1 MKYSIVQQPN
11 QKGTKFTV
19 DEETGEVSTN
29 KVFDREGDDGKF
41 VSVTV
46 KATDQGEPS
55 LEGVC
60 SFTVEITDV
69 NDNPPLFD
77 RQVSRSRR
85 AVAFRCGVLT
95 CETPPPEI
103 RRERETRCQHWHQHS
118 ARLRF
123 RRGCRQQWRH
133 HLQFVGAVQYAG
145 FGLLR
150 NPAGVRL
157 DCVEEAARRKYCISI
172 VLNVEQRQKTN
183 NIN

>member
-1 MKYSIVQQPN
+1 MSAHFFFLFLLQVKYSIVQQPN

-41 VSVTV
+41 VSVTI

-77 RQVSRSRR
+77 RQVSVLFLDEQKKEKKRLKIELHRS
-85 AVAFRCGVLT
+85 
-95 CETPPPEI
+95 
-103 RRERETRCQHWHQHS
+103 S
-118 ARLRF
+118 S
-123 RRGCRQQWRH
+123 
-133 HLQFVGAVQYAG
+133 
-145 FGLLR
+145 
-150 NPAGVRL
+150 
-157 DCVEEAARRKYCISI
+157 ISPKLCPI
-172 VLNVEQRQKTN
+172 K
-183 NIN
+183 

>member
-1 MKYSIVQQPN
+1 MQQPN

-46 KATDQGEPS
+46 KATDQGDPS

-77 RQVSRSRR
+77 RQVSWY
-85 AVAFRCGVLT
+85 
-95 CETPPPEI
+95 
-103 RRERETRCQHWHQHS
+103 REFIAYGKLIGNS
-118 ARLRF
+118 
-123 RRGCRQQWRH
+123 
-133 HLQFVGAVQYAG
+133 
-145 FGLLR
+145 LLR
-150 NPAGVRL
+150 LQKYVENVKQDASIGTNILRVSASDEDADNNGAIVYSLSAPFNPNDLEYFDIQAESGW
-157 DCVEEAARRKYCISI
+157 I
-172 VLNVEQRQKTN
+172 VLKKPLDVSVWFPIHIYIDSIIFIRIFYVCEPN
-183 NIN
+183 

>member
-1 MKYSIVQQPN
+1 MKALIYFVRTHFLRLQVKYSIVQQPN

-69 NDNPPLFD
+69 
-77 RQVSRSRR
+77 
-85 AVAFRCGVLT
+85 
-95 CETPPPEI
+95 I
-103 RRERETRCQHWHQHS
+103 
-118 ARLRF
+118 
-123 RRGCRQQWRH
+123 
-133 HLQFVGAVQYAG
+133 
-145 FGLLR
+145 
-150 NPAGVRL
+150 
-157 DCVEEAARRKYCISI
+157 I
-172 VLNVEQRQKTN
+172 VTL
-183 NIN
+183 IF

>member
-1 MKYSIVQQPN
+1 MKALIYFVRTNFLQLQVKYSIVQQPN

-69 NDNPPLFD
+69 IIATL
-77 RQVSRSRR
+77 
-85 AVAFRCGVLT
+85 
-95 CETPPPEI
+95 I
-103 RRERETRCQHWHQHS
+103 
-118 ARLRF
+118 
-123 RRGCRQQWRH
+123 
-133 HLQFVGAVQYAG
+133 Y
-145 FGLLR
+145 
-150 NPAGVRL
+150 
-157 DCVEEAARRKYCISI
+157 
-172 VLNVEQRQKTN
+172 
-183 NIN
+183 

>member
-77 RQVSRSRR
+77 RQVG
-85 AVAFRCGVLT
+85 FLFLILF
-95 CETPPPEI
+95 I
-103 RRERETRCQHWHQHS
+103 RVFFKKLLKNLDKILKTNSH
-118 ARLRF
+118 LLLIMNPFF
-123 RRGCRQQWRH
+123 RRNT
-133 HLQFVGAVQYAG
+133 
-145 FGLLR
+145 LR
-150 NPAGVRL
+150 M
-157 DCVEEAARRKYCISI
+157 
-172 VLNVEQRQKTN
+172 
-183 NIN
+183 

>member
-1 MKYSIVQQPN
+1 MKLFKLQFTSLHLIMFSCFIYQLQVKYSIVQQPN

-77 RQVSRSRR
+77 RQV
-85 AVAFRCGVLT
+85 
-95 CETPPPEI
+95 
-103 RRERETRCQHWHQHS
+103 
-118 ARLRF
+118 
-123 RRGCRQQWRH
+123 
-133 HLQFVGAVQYAG
+133 
-145 FGLLR
+145 
-150 NPAGVRL
+150 
-157 DCVEEAARRKYCISI
+157 
-172 VLNVEQRQKTN
+172 
-183 NIN
+183 

>member
-1 MKYSIVQQPN
+1 MHAIDEDKGVNGQVKYSIVQQPN

-77 RQVSRSRR
+77 RQVRRS
-85 AVAFRCGVLT
+85 ALLSIVEKNLLNYSPNLLSCFKSIS
-95 CETPPPEI
+95 EI
-103 RRERETRCQHWHQHS
+103 R
-118 ARLRF
+118 
-123 RRGCRQQWRH
+123 
-133 HLQFVGAVQYAG
+133 
-145 FGLLR
+145 
-150 NPAGVRL
+150 
-157 DCVEEAARRKYCISI
+157 
-172 VLNVEQRQKTN
+172 
-183 NIN
+183 

>member
-1 MKYSIVQQPN
+1 MLRNGFFAIVAVTRFFSFQVHAVDEDKGVNGQVKYSIVQQPN

-46 KATDQGEPS
+46 KATDQGDPS

-77 RQVSRSRR
+77 RQVFLTFARVVRRILPLTRS
-85 AVAFRCGVLT
+85 
-95 CETPPPEI
+95 
-103 RRERETRCQHWHQHS
+103 
-118 ARLRF
+118 
-123 RRGCRQQWRH
+123 
-133 HLQFVGAVQYAG
+133 FVRY
-145 FGLLR
+145 R
-150 NPAGVRL
+150 NTW
-157 DCVEEAARRKYCISI
+157 
-172 VLNVEQRQKTN
+172 KTSSKTLA
-183 NIN
+183 

>member
-1 MKYSIVQQPN
+1 MSLLCAQNPTHILTSILFAFQVKYSIVQQPN

-77 RQVSRSRR
+77 RQVS
-85 AVAFRCGVLT
+85 
-95 CETPPPEI
+95 EP
-103 RRERETRCQHWHQHS
+103 
-118 ARLRF
+118 
-123 RRGCRQQWRH
+123 
-133 HLQFVGAVQYAG
+133 
-145 FGLLR
+145 
-150 NPAGVRL
+150 
-157 DCVEEAARRKYCISI
+157 
-172 VLNVEQRQKTN
+172 
-183 NIN
+183 